1 MIHKV
6 QASDSLEYFPWAK
19 KRFEK
24 KYDLKKKYSLK
35 KIEDKEYISLEH
47 TAALLGETVP
57 VALELLREL
66 PDVYAI
72 ELGSNLFIF
81 APSLQNFLI
90 EQMAAIMRDLQG
102 DPKALMS
109 EQLAPKDIA

>member
-6 QASDSLEYFPWAK
+6 QASTQLEYFPWAK

-24 KYDLKKKYSLK
+24 KHDLKKKYQLK

-47 TAALLGETVP
+47 TAALLGESLP
-57 VALELLREL
+57 VALEIIREV
-66 PDVYAI
+66 PEIYAI

-81 APSLQNFLI
+81 APSLQDYLI
-90 EQMAAIMRDLQG
+90 NQMAAIMQELQK

>member
-6 QASDSLEYFPWAK
+6 QASDKLEYFPWAK

-47 TAALLGETVP
+47 TAQLLGETPP
-57 VALELLREL
+57 VALEIIREV
-66 PDVYAI
+66 PDIYAI

-81 APSLQNFLI
+81 APSIQEFLI
-90 EQMAAIMRDLQG
+90 NQMAAIMQDLSK
-102 DPKALMS
+102 DPTSLLS
-109 EQLAPKDIA
+109 EQLSPKEIA